1 MPDPGWRLE
10 RLPHGR
16 VDFLAASGQRHEDV
30 DVVRAFPL
38 SHPDGLVAI
47 VAADGSELAWIESL
61 AALGDELAA
70 DLRAELAAREFLP
83 LIARIDAVN
92 DAEPA
97 EWSVVTDRGPRRF
110 RVAGSDDVSRP
121 GDGSAVITDTHG
133 VRYRIPSLAAL
144 DAASRRLFE
153 KNL

>member
-61 AALGDELAA
+61 AALGDERAA

-121 GDGSAVITDTHG
+121 GDGSAVIIDTHG